1 MFPYQ
6 FEPPAPSAPPSPP
19 IQSRRL
25 ATTVLVLLALVLGA
39 LGGSALGVIA
49 GARWLAVLAAP
60 ASLPAPATSL
70 AASAAT
76 SVGDVYR
83 RVGPAVVELGVSGQG
98 GRGSGSGVVVDPS
111 GLIITNNHVVA
122 QASRIA
128 VRFRDGTT
136 RSAEVL
142 RTDPTNDL
150 ALLRIDLP
158 PGSTVAPLGDSDQVQ
173 VGDDVIAIGNPFGLE
188 QTVTQGIVSALQRD
202 WRPDA
207 PQGLIQTDAPINP
220 GNSGGPLFNARG
232 EVIGI
237 TSMIASP
244 VPGSVGIGFAV
255 PSNTAKQLL
264 P

>member
-1 MFPYQ
+1 M
-6 FEPPAPSAPPSPP
+6 
-19 IQSRRL
+19 L
-25 ATTVLVLLALVLGA
+25 GLVAGA
-39 LGGSALGVIA
+39 LGGAALGVIA
-49 GARWLAVLAAP
+49 GARWLAPLALRATALTPTAVLAA
-60 ASLPAPATSL
+60 STV
-70 AASAAT
+70 T
-76 SVGDVYR
+76 TVGDVYH

-98 GRGSGSGVVVDPS
+98 GRGTGSGVVVDPS

-122 QASRIA
+122 QANGIA

-142 RTDPTNDL
+142 RTDPANDL
-150 ALLRIDLP
+150 ALLRVDLP
-158 PGSTVAPLGDSDQVQ
+158 PGSAVAPLSDSDQVQ

-188 QTVTQGIVSALQRD
+188 QTVTQGIVSAVQRD

-244 VPGSVGIGFAV
+244 VRGSVGIGFAV
-255 PSNTAKQLL
+255 PINTAKQLL

>member
-6 FEPPAPSAPPSPP
+6 FDPLAPNAPSSPP
-19 IQSRRL
+19 LRPRCL
-25 ATTVLVLLALVLGA
+25 ATTALVVLALALGA
-39 LGGSALGVIA
+39 LGGSTLGIIA
-49 GARWLAVLAAP
+49 GARWLAPLAAS
-60 ASLPAPATSL
+60 ASPPAPATL
-70 AASAAT
+70 PAASASAI
-76 SVGDVYR
+76 VGDVYN

-111 GLIITNNHVVA
+111 GLIITNNHVVD

-142 RTDPTNDL
+142 RTDPANDL
-150 ALLRIDLP
+150 ALLRVDLP

-188 QTVTQGIVSALQRD
+188 QTVTQGIVSAVQRD

-207 PQGLIQTDAPINP
+207 PHGLIQTDAPINP

-244 VPGSVGIGFAV
+244 VRGSVGIGFAV

>member
-6 FEPPAPSAPPSPP
+6 FDPPAPSAPPSPP
-19 IQSRRL
+19 MRPRRL
-25 ATTVLVLLALVLGA
+25 AATALLMLALIGGA
-39 LGGSALGVIA
+39 LGGSTLGVIA
-49 GARWLAVLAAP
+49 GARWLAPLAVP
-60 ASLPAPATSL
+60 AVTPLPAALP

-98 GRGSGSGVVVDPS
+98 GRGAGSGVVVDAS

-136 RSAEVL
+136 RTAAVL

-150 ALLRIDLP
+150 ALLRVDLP
-158 PGSTVAPLGDSDQVQ
+158 PGSAVAPLGDSDQVQ

-188 QTVTQGIVSALQRD
+188 QTVTQGIVSAVQRD
-202 WRPDA
+202 WRPGT
-207 PQGLIQTDAPINP
+207 PQGLIQTDAAINP
-220 GNSGGPLFNARG
+220 GNSGGPLFNANG

>member
-6 FEPPAPSAPPSPP
+6 FDPPAPSAPPSPP
-19 IQSRRL
+19 MQSRRL
-25 ATTVLVLLALVLGA
+25 ATTALVVLALIFGA
-39 LGGSALGVIA
+39 LGGTLGVIA
-49 GARWLAVLAAP
+49 GATWLAPRAAP
-60 ASLPAPATSL
+60 ASLPAPAALPT
-70 AASAAT
+70 ASAAT

-128 VRFRDGTT
+128 VRFHDGTT

-142 RTDPTNDL
+142 RTDPANDL
-150 ALLRIDLP
+150 ALLRVDLP
-158 PGSTVAPLGDSDQVQ
+158 PGSAVAPLGDSDQVQ

-202 WRPDA
+202 WRPDT
-207 PQGLIQTDAPINP
+207 PHGLIQTDAPINP